1 MKKLA
6 VAMVFVMSTGVLFAG
21 GEHCKVK
28 KATMKNVELT
38 GKLVCS
44 DGSTAEDCAR
54 VFRVANT
61 ENTQFKVC
69 DKSKANL
76 NALGDTGN
84 STLRVSGKLVNCG
97 EGEELMIE
105 KVSKT

>member
-6 VAMVFVMSTGVLFAG
+6 VAMVFVMSTGVAFAG

-28 KATMKNVELT
+28 KASMKNVELT

-44 DGSTAEDCAR
+44 DGSTARDCTR
-54 VFRVANT
+54 VFRVANS

-69 DKSKANL
+69 DKSKARL
-76 NALGDTGN
+76 TALGKDGN
-84 STLRVSGKLVNCG
+84 STVRVSGKLVNCG
-97 EGEELMIE
+97 EGEELMID